1 MRTAGAL
8 GAVGPA
14 GLARGDW
21 RVALMASLV
30 DYDAFEGEWD
40 PERHLI
46 IPRADGPLARVG
58 FCRVAGCLHLRHG
71 ASALCSFHRRQF
83 AATSG
88 TDLEAWL
95 ESSEPGA
102 QKRRWFSEELCL
114 IGADGQRCLRPA
126 VGANDLCR
134 AHDAAWRGR
143 QAAPIAFEKFL
154 TEAHPLPGYG
164 PCAAASCY
172 LGATHGRTGL
182 CEAHDRI
189 WRTEGLPTGRA
200 FASWAT
206 RVRQPSNG
214 RVLSMRGLPE
224 LVRLELLY
232 VISCRVRDQI
242 RTTTNVHPYLDRLR
256 AGGVS
261 SLLDYDLAHVDD
273 DREQNYARFARYS
286 VDRVRLAYVDPE
298 SARHDDVWDLRLFAR
313 SGHKRLDF
321 ASIRQ
326 PWLAEATKAW
336 AADALPRV
344 RAHSTVQHRVQSVA
358 VLSSVLASGP
368 GGGDDPASLGRA
380 DIDRFLLRV
389 GSAVSPRTGRSYSTS
404 RTAGIIVDC
413 SLVLREAR
421 EMGLLGTL
429 GATFTFRRHDG
440 GQRVP
445 EEHPGRALPS
455 HVVVQLDAALD
466 QLRAVPGSTGASRPR
481 SLGVLGEHAG
491 EMAVLAYQLLKGTGR
506 RVGEIASLHLDCLE
520 IDEHDRPVL
529 LYDNHKTARDG
540 RRLPL
545 ADAALVGAIRAQQ
558 AWVTAR
564 FPDTAPERLWLL
576 PRGTKNADGTAHL
589 GGGQIS
595 VWMRSWVTALPRLE
609 AGPFDETGCPV
620 PFDRALVHPHAFRH
634 TWAQTLA
641 DQGVPFAVLRDLMD
655 HRSPSATLGYYRV
668 GEAKK
673 REAIE
678 LLARHAIDSRGTARP
693 GDDSYSPSRA
703 LREQLSWV
711 AVPMGKCADSTNVRA
726 GGQACPIRFQ
736 CAACPHFA
744 SDPSFL
750 PELRVYADDLGHER
764 ETMFAAGAADFVVEN
779 VARQLEVI
787 RGHLRYHEETL
798 EQLPVDQRALVEDA
812 SAMVRKAR
820 QSVPVAFGRCGKNS
834 HG

>member
-1 MRTAGAL
+1 MRSVSAL
-8 GAVGPA
+8 GAVRPT
-14 GLARGDW
+14 GLVRGDW

-30 DYDAFEGEWD
+30 DYDALEGEWD
-40 PERHLI
+40 PERQLI

-58 FCRVAGCLHLRHG
+58 GCRVAGCSHLRHG

-83 AATSG
+83 TATTA

-95 ESSEPGA
+95 ESGEPGA
-102 QKRRWFSEELCL
+102 QKRRWFSEELCVV
-114 IGADGQRCLRPA
+114 GADGRRCLRPA
-126 VGANDLCR
+126 VGASDLCR

-143 QAAPIAFEKFL
+143 SDPGVAFEKFL
-154 TEAHPLPGYG
+154 TEAHPLPGFG

-172 LGATHGRTGL
+172 LGATHGRTAL

-189 WRTEGLPTGRA
+189 WRAEGLPTGRA
-200 FASWAT
+200 FTSWAA

-214 RVLSMRGLPE
+214 RVLSLRGLPE

-232 VISCRVRDQI
+232 VVGCRVRDQI
-242 RTTTNVHPYLDRLR
+242 RTATNVHPYLDRLR
-256 AGGVS
+256 ACGAS
-261 SLLDYDLAHVDD
+261 SLLDYDLRHVDD
-273 DREQNYARFARYS
+273 DRDQSYARFARYS
-286 VDRVRLAYVDPE
+286 VDRVRLVYVDPE
-298 SARHDDVWDLRLFAR
+298 TARHDDVSDLRLFAR

-321 ASIRQ
+321 SSIRQ

-336 AADALPRV
+336 AADALVRV

-368 GGGDDPASLGRA
+368 GGGDDPVRLGRA
-380 DIDRFLLRV
+380 DIDRFLARV
-389 GSAVSPRTGRSYSTS
+389 GSALSPRTGRRYSTS
-404 RTAGIIVDC
+404 RAAGIVVDC
-413 SLVLREAR
+413 TLVLREAR
-421 EMGLLGTL
+421 EMGLLPTL
-429 GATFTFRRHDG
+429 GTTFTFRRHDG

-466 QLRAVPGSTGASRPR
+466 RLRATPGSTGASRPR

-491 EMAVLAYQLLKGTGR
+491 EMAVLAYELLKGTGR
-506 RVGEIASLHLDCLE
+506 RVGEIASLHLECLE
-520 IDEHDRPVL
+520 VDEHDRLAL
-529 LYDNHKTARDG
+529 LYDNHKTARAG

-545 ADAALVGAIRAQQ
+545 ADATLVGAIRAQQ
-558 AWVTAR
+558 AWVAER
-564 FPDTAPERLWLL
+564 FPDTPAEQLWLL
-576 PRGTKNADGTAHL
+576 PRASKNANGTAHL
-589 GGGQIS
+589 GGGQIAL
-595 VWMRSWVTALPRLE
+595 WMRSWVAALPRLDAGTLDE
-609 AGPFDETGCPV
+609 AGCPV

-634 TWAQTLA
+634 TWAQSLA

-673 REAIE
+673 REAME
-678 LLARHAIDSRGTARP
+678 LLARHTIDSRGTARP
-693 GDDSYSPSRA
+693 SDGPCSPSGA

-711 AVPMGKCADSTNVRA
+711 AVPMGKCAEPTNVRA
-726 GGQACPIRFQ
+726 GGQACPIRYQ
-736 CAACPHFA
+736 CAACPHFE

-750 PELRVYADDLGHER
+750 PELQVYADDLRHER
-764 ETMFAAGAADFVVEN
+764 ETMLAAGAAEWVVEN

-787 RGHLRYHEETL
+787 RGHVRHHEEIL
-798 EQLPVDQRALVEDA
+798 EQLPVDQRALIENA
-812 SAMVRKAR
+812 SVTVRKAR
-820 QSVPVAFGRCGKNS
+820 QSVPVAFGRRGEGG